1 MAAPVSLY
9 AGFRENGVPDEER
22 IPMID
27 KAKNQTAGAGASRGT
42 PGGKSPEA
50 EAGPVGPLAFGRRRS
65 VAREREVV
73 LLLLR
78 GVTLE
83 ALSRE
88 LQAEPNGLTQWREK
102 ATIGIEATLRVAR
115 QRVADHT
122 MESEGPWQGVRERG
136 PLRGMLLARE
146 GHAWRAVA

>member
-1 MAAPVSLY
+1 
-9 AGFRENGVPDEER
+9 
-22 IPMID
+22 MID
-27 KAKNQTAGAGASRGT
+27 KAKDQAAGAGASRGT
-42 PGGKSPEA
+42 PGGKPPEA
-50 EAGPVGPLAFGRRRS
+50 EAGPVGPPAFGRRRS

-78 GVTLE
+78 GDTLE

-102 ATIGIEATLRVAR
+102 ATIGIEATLRVAS

-122 MESEGPWQGVRERG
+122 MESEGLWQGVRKRG
-136 PLRGMLLARE
+136 PLRGMLLVRE
-146 GHAWRAVA
+146 GRAWRAIA

>member
-1 MAAPVSLY
+1 M
-9 AGFRENGVPDEER
+9 
-22 IPMID
+22 D
-27 KAKNQTAGAGASRGT
+27 KAKDQAAGAGASRGT

-50 EAGPVGPLAFGRRRS
+50 EAGPVGPLAFGRRWS

-73 LLLLR
+73 LPLLR
-78 GVTLE
+78 GDTLK

-146 GHAWRAVA
+146 GHAWRPIP